1 LSGYPKLES
10 KKPKGQR
17 KTEPK
22 PLLWVLEYRVSTGDW
37 LPVYKRQLPSAKA
50 QKLKNEQK
58 RKFRGEYRFTTMVN
72 NENVEDVEDHFHRS
86 RMRSEEYKALGDAL
100 HRWILG

>member
-1 LSGYPKLES
+1 LTIAKIES

-17 KTEPK
+17 KTKLK

-37 LPVYKRQLPSAKA
+37 LPVYKRRLRFAKA
-50 QKLKNEQK
+50 RKLRNEQK
-58 RKFRGEYRFTTMVN
+58 TKFRGEYRFTTLVN

-86 RMRSEEYKALGDAL
+86 RMGSEEYKGLGDAL